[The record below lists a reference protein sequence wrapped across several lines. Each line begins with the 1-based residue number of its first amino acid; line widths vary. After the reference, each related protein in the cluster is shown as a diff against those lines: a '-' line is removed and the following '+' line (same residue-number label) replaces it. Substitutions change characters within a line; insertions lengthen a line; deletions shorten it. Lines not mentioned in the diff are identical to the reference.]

1 MSRPS
6 LYNSF
11 TVHFLM
17 LGWVVTAG
25 AIKAGHERNVSG
37 SDLFCA
43 RLTGVAWIGIS
54 QGCKIGARHTVLLLV
69 TLLQGSSQIFT

>member
-1 MSRPS
+1 
-6 LYNSF
+6 
-11 TVHFLM
+11 M

-69 TLLQGSSQIFT
+69 TL